1 MVKIFDDRVESHKPG
16 GLPKGL
22 SPEEF
27 GKRSGCRNS
36 LITGLLLRCDYIAK
50 VGTGIERIHGAL
62 EREKCPAVNIC
73 FNTMFTLEF
82 PRPTYVKAKDKTKKT
97 SEKIL
102 RIIARNQRT
111 TISELAE
118 AIGVTTRSIERNIKN
133 LQAQG
138 RLRRSGPDKDG
149 HWEVIG

>member
-1 MVKIFDDRVESHKPG
+1 MVEIFDDRVEIYNPG

-22 SPEEF
+22 SAEEF
-27 GKRSGCRNS
+27 GKRSVCRNP
-36 LITGLLLRCDYIAK
+36 LIANLLLRCDYIEK
-50 VGTGIERIHGAL
+50 MGTGIERIREAL
-62 EREKCPAVNIC
+62 ERENCPKVNIR

-138 RLRRSGPDKDG
+138 RLRRSGPDKGG